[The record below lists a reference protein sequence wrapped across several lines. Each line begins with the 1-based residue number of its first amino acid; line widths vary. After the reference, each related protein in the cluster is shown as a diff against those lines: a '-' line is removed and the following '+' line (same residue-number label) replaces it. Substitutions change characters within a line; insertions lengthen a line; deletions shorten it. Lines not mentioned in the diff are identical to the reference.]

1 MARAA
6 AILAGVTIALGSVAA
21 TGSQELTRAQADSM
35 SRKLAAIMLRG
46 ETRPSNGSRLHT
58 SFTEQEVNAYFHHLN
73 KTDLPVGVVNPRL
86 RIGEGGRVEGRAVVD
101 LDAVRQ
107 SRSRGLLDPANLLM
121 GSVEVQV
128 AGKLMAANG
137 QGVLEIDS
145 AYLGALPVSK
155 SILQTIVSHYTRTP
169 DDPDGF
175 DLDKPFTLPASIHAI
190 QTRPGA
196 ATIIQ

>member
-1 MARAA
+1 MHRVAYADEAVCLDDRDRLLAR
-6 AILAGVTIALGSVAA
+6 
-21 TGSQELTRAQADSM
+21 
-35 SRKLAAIMLRG
+35 
-46 ETRPSNGSRLHT
+46 
-58 SFTEQEVNAYFHHLN
+58 
-73 KTDLPVGVVNPRL
+73 
-86 RIGEGGRVEGRAVVD
+86 GRAVVD

-128 AGKLMAANG
+128 AGKLLAANG

-155 SILQTIVSHYTRTP
+155 SILQTIISHYTRTP

-175 DLDKPFTLPASIHAI
+175 DLDKPFVLPASIHAI